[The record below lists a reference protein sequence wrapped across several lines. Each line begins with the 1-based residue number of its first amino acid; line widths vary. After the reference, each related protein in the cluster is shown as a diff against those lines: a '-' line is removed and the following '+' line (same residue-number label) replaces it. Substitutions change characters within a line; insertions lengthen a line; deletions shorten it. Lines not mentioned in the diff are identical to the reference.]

1 MKPTWWD
8 LKGQEETIQEI
19 GDMTHNRKPNP
30 DTINSVITK
39 QHRQVWERDQNPSK
53 KKTKENKTERRLL
66 LRPAV
71 YSNLL

>member
-1 MKPTWWD
+1 
-8 LKGQEETIQEI
+8 
-19 GDMTHNRKPNP
+19 MTHNRKPNP

-53 KKTKENKTERRLL
+53 KKTKENKIERRLL